1 MQNATIFHYFQVTH
15 TIPVEINVYIL
26 EHNAM
31 VPALLK
37 ARLILI
43 SILSQLCVLTRDPWK
58 FRFHWDSSHTGL
70 LPYDSSRGTPP
81 DRDPSRPGSLPTG
94 IPPDRDF
101 SQTGLLP
108 KRDSS
113 RNVFPPETGLLLR
126 RDSSRDRIPPETG
139 FLPRQDSSRN
149 GIPPKKKFP
158 PGLGGI
164 LFWKES
170 RFGRNPVLGGVPREG
185 SRSGGVP
192 REESCFLL
200 CRKIQNESFRSGTR
214 RWEQA

>member
-139 FLPRQDSSRN
+139 FLPRRDYFRN
-149 GIPPKKKFP
+149 WRKFFLGGIPFWEKSRFRRNPISGGI
-158 PGLGGI
+158 PGWRSSAGGI
-164 LFWKES
+164 LF
-170 RFGRNPVLGGVPREG
+170 F
-185 SRSGGVP
+185 
-192 REESCFLL
+192 SCM
-200 CRKIQNESFRSGTR
+200 
-214 RWEQA
+214 